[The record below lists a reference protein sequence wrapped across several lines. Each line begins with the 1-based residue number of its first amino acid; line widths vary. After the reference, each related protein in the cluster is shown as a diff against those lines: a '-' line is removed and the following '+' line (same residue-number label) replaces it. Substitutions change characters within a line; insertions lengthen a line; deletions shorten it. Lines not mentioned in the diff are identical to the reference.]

1 MHRKNTVN
9 TPGILVINPGSSSL
23 KWAYFKCL
31 GAASATVTGQ
41 NNAGNA
47 SQDIKTLLCKYP
59 IGSVV
64 IRFVHGGNEFV
75 TPITIDNVR
84 LRTLEEL
91 SSLAPLHNQQ
101 ALLASKDISKSTPGL
116 RQIAVFDTEFFHDL
130 PRVAQLYGL
139 PNELIVKYGI
149 RRFGFHGF
157 AHASMLKQW
166 HTLQGR
172 HNARDIR
179 LITIQLGSGC
189 SMAAIR
195 NDRPVDSTM
204 GFTPNDGLLMSTRC
218 GDMDP
223 GLLTWLQKQEDWSPD
238 DTDRI
243 LNKKSG
249 WLGLSGESSNM
260 GELLH
265 SNSVAARL
273 AVDLFIH
280 RIRKTLGAYFALL
293 GGLDGVVFSGGI
305 PERSPGV
312 CREILAGL
320 EHLGIVCAAS
330 SPMPTGKQETAILAH
345 PLTAAD
351 SAAACWTVRSD
362 EARSMLDS
370 VENHLDN

>member
-1 MHRKNTVN
+1 LNRKNTDN
-9 TPGILVINPGSSSL
+9 TPGVLVINPGSSSL

-31 GAASATVTGQ
+31 GAASATFTGQ
-41 NNAGNA
+41 NNASDS
-47 SQDIKTLLCKYP
+47 SQGIKNLLCKYP

-64 IRFVHGGNEFV
+64 IRFVHGGNDFV
-75 TPITIDNVR
+75 APVTIDNLR
-84 LRTLEEL
+84 LLRLEEL
-91 SSLAPLHNQQ
+91 ISLAPLHNQQ
-101 ALLASKDISKSTPGL
+101 ALLVSKEISINAPDL

-139 PNELIVKYGI
+139 PIELILKYGI

-157 AHASMLKQW
+157 AHASMVKQW
-166 HTLQGR
+166 HTLHGR
-172 HNARDIR
+172 HSDRNTR

-195 NDRPVDSTM
+195 NDKPVDSTM

-218 GDMDP
+218 GDLDA
-223 GLLTWLQKQEDWSPD
+223 GLVTWLQKKEGWDPE

-243 LNKKSG
+243 LNRKSG

-273 AVDLFIH
+273 SVDLFIR
-280 RIRKTLGAYFALL
+280 RIRMTLGAYFALL
-293 GGLDGVVFSGGI
+293 GGLDGVIFSGGI
-305 PERSPGV
+305 PERSPDV

-320 EHLGIVCAAS
+320 EHLGIVCAPS
-330 SPMPTGKQETAILAH
+330 SPMPTGNKDTAILAY

-351 SAAACWTVRSD
+351 SAVACWSTRCD